1 MWNKINMKFLGEIV
15 LMVVNF
21 CISVKFEVKFVV
33 VLNGFINLLGFKII
47 QEFGF
52 IIINEECFIF

>member
-1 MWNKINMKFLGEIV
+1 MWNKINLRFLGEIV
-15 LMVVNF
+15 LRVVNF
-21 CISVKFEVKFVV
+21 CISVEFEVKFVV